1 MMSRVIK
8 SRFWDVNLQ
17 VMLPDDYPIAVTAK
31 GEFYDLSP
39 NREQPYISQLAPQN
53 LNLIQLQFTGLTDK
67 NGVDI
72 YESDLLS
79 GGENVPER
87 VVVFYNG
94 SFRLA
99 DDLNSADQ
107 TLVEYTASRL
117 EVIGNIQQHPELLK

>member
-1 MMSRVIK
+1 MDRVIK
-8 SRFWDVNLQ
+8 FQFLYKGLPHRAGSDKFCWHKKVYSLEQLMEKRIIELSDVHHICEL
-17 VMLPDDYPIAVTAK
+17 VAK
-31 GEFYDLSP
+31 
-39 NREQPYISQLAPQN
+39 R
-53 LNLIQLQFTGLTDK
+53 QFTGLTDK
-67 NGVDI
+67 HGVDI

-99 DDLNSADQ
+99 DNLNSADQ

-117 EVIGNIQQHPELLK
+117 EIIGNIHQHKELLK